1 MNSPE
6 ESTPARTSFLSA
18 EAMVGIG
25 ITIAM
30 SGLLFVM
37 LGWAQHMR
45 QVKEAAWIL
54 LPLGGV
60 LIVLGVFAAAAG
72 RIRRPR
78 P

>member
-45 QVKEAAWIL
+45 EVKEAAWIL
-54 LPLGGV
+54 LPLGAV
-60 LIVLGVFAAAAG
+60 LIVLGVFAALAG
-72 RIRRPR
+72 RARILC
-78 P
+78 

>member
-45 QVKEAAWIL
+45 EVKEAAWIL
-54 LPLGGV
+54 LPLGAV
-60 LIVLGVFAAAAG
+60 LIVLGVFAARAG
-72 RIRRPR
+72 RARRLP
-78 P
+78 